1 MNNKVTFGM
10 YKDIQKVFTAYEVRK
25 VVSNMKWSSYRGPDE
40 LPAHF
45 YHHNWD
51 TLGKD
56 IMNHTLNILNNKGD
70 CSHIN
75 QTYIFLI
82 PKKTNPQ
89 VHSDYRPMSLCNTI
103 LKMVTNTLA
112 NRIKSFL
119 DRIIDPNQSDF
130 IPNKLIT
137 DNIHLA
143 YKLLHSLNKNKSRN
157 KGYVGLN
164 LDMDKAYD
172 RIE

>member
-1 MNNKVTFGM
+1 M

-89 VHSDYRPMSLCNTI
+89 VPSDYRGLGKTKGIGFWKMTNFNDALLAKKMWRMIFHQDTLIHKCLKEKYFPNASI
-103 LKMVTNTLA
+103 LKE
-112 NRIKSFL
+112 KFKHL
-119 DRIIDPNQSDF
+119 D
-130 IPNKLIT
+130 KLGAVEDSI
-137 DNIHLA
+137 N
-143 YKLLHSLNKNKSRN
+143 
-157 KGYVGLN
+157 
-164 LDMDKAYD
+164 
-172 RIE
+172 